1 MSERRRRLLEVATV
15 SAKLGVLGFGGPAAH
30 VALLRTEVVERRGWI
45 TDGEFVDLLGA
56 TSALPGPGS
65 TQMVIAVG
73 RRHAGWPGLVVAG
86 TCFIAPATAIVLV
99 LAWLYVSYGRVP
111 AVGGLLYGVKPVVVA
126 VIVVALWGLLA
137 GAARTG
143 PAPVVVAAG
152 AAGAYLAGVDPLVVL
167 GAGAGALM
175 VWRNARRVA
184 ARGSAAG
191 AALPALAATHHD
203 VSGAGAGAGALA
215 ARRGAAVAHV
225 GLWPLVRE
233 FAKLGVI
240 VFGSGYVLL
249 AFLQRDLVHQLHWIG
264 ARQLLDA
271 VAAGQVT
278 PGPVFT
284 TATFVGYVVRGVPGA
299 LLATLAIFLPSF
311 LMVAVL
317 VPVLPRLR
325 RSPWASGALDGV
337 GAAAVGLMAGVAVP
351 LGRAAVVDPLTAVM
365 AVVGLAALARF
376 RLNTAW
382 VVVAGAAVGV
392 LHSL

>member
-1 MSERRRRLLEVATV
+1 VTDGRRPLAEVATV
-15 SAKLGVLGFGGPAAH
+15 AAKLGVIGFGGPAAH
-30 VALLRTEVVERRGWI
+30 IALLRTEVVQRRGWI
-45 TDGEFVDLLGA
+45 TDTEFLDLLAA

-73 RRHAGWPGLVVAG
+73 RRRAGWAGLVVAG
-86 TCFIAPATAIVLV
+86 ACFIAPATAIVVL
-99 LAWLYVSYGRVP
+99 LAWLYVTYGHVP
-111 AVGGLLYGVKPVVVA
+111 AVGGVLYGIKPVVVA
-126 VIVVALWGLLA
+126 VIVVSLWGLVRA
-137 GAARTG
+137 AARTG
-143 PAPVVVAAG
+143 PAPVVLAAAAG
-152 AAGAYLAGVDPLVVL
+152 GAFLAGVDPLVVL
-167 GAGAGALM
+167 AVGAVALAVFTNRRRLHASGAAAAAPVLA
-175 VWRNARRVA
+175 VLAR
-184 ARGSAAG
+184 SAAAPVARVRPG
-191 AALPALAATHHD
+191 ARATT
-203 VSGAGAGAGALA
+203 
-215 ARRGAAVAHV
+215 V

-249 AFLQRDLVHQLHWIG
+249 AFLQRDLVHQLHWLG

-284 TATFVGYVVRGVPGA
+284 TATFVGYLVHGVSGA

-311 LMVAVL
+311 VMVAVL

-325 RSPWASGALDGV
+325 RSPWASGAIDGA

-351 LGRAAVVDPLTAVM
+351 LGRAAVVSPLTAVL
-365 AVVGLAALARF
+365 AVVSLVVLARF
-376 RLNTAW
+376 RVNTAW
-382 VVVAGAAVGV
+382 MVLAGAVVGV

>member
-1 MSERRRRLLEVATV
+1 VSERRSRLLEVAAV

-30 VALLRTEVVERRGWI
+30 VALLRTEVVERRQWI
-45 TDGEFVDLLGA
+45 SDPEFVDLLGA

-73 RRHAGWPGLVVAG
+73 RRRAGWAGLLVAG

-99 LAWLYVSYGRVP
+99 LAWLYVSYGHLP
-111 AVGGLLYGVKPVVVA
+111 AVGGVLYGVKPVVVA
-126 VIVVALWGLLA
+126 VIVMALCGLVA

-143 PAPVVVAAG
+143 AAPVVVAAG
-152 AAGAYLAGVDPLVVL
+152 AAGGFLAGADPLVVL
-167 GAGAGALM
+167 AVGAVALM
-175 VWRNARRVA
+175 VWRNAPRLGARGSVAGVVLPAVASSQGRGAGAVA
-184 ARGSAAG
+184 ARRTEAA
-191 AALPALAATHHD
+191 
-203 VSGAGAGAGALA
+203 
-215 ARRGAAVAHV
+215 AHV

-284 TATFVGYVVRGVPGA
+284 TATFVGYLVRGVPGA

-311 LMVAVL
+311 VMVAVL

-325 RSPWASGALDGV
+325 RSSWASGALDGA

-376 RLNTAW
+376 RVNTAW
-382 VVVAGAAVGV
+382 LVLAGAVVGV